1 MIREVVLYP
10 SKILTKATKKVAKID
25 EKTKEEIKDLKETL
39 ESCQNGVGLAAT
51 QIGIAKRFLGIKD
64 TKTKEV
70 KIFVNPKVITALGL
84 KVYPEIEDK
93 DGKPEI
99 FLEGCL
105 SFPNY
110 FGEVKRYLKI
120 EVSWQELAEE
130 ELVDKRKTMVGFEAI
145 VFQHE
150 MDHLKGIL
158 LIDRITKGR
167 GKFYKQIGEK
177 MEEWDIRKIS
187 NL

>member
-10 SKILTKATKKVAKID
+10 NKVLAKATKKVVKID
-25 EKTKEEIKDLKETL
+25 QKTKENLADLKETL
-39 ESCQNGVGLAAT
+39 ENCQNGVGLAAP
-51 QIGIAKRFLGIKD
+51 QIGISKRFLGIKN

-70 KIFVNPKVITALGL
+70 EVYINPKIDVTFGE
-84 KVYPEIEDK
+84 KVYPEIEGK

-120 EVSWQELAEE
+120 EVSFQKLEE
-130 ELVDKRKTMVGFEAI
+130 EKLVDKRKTMVGFEAI

-150 MDHLKGIL
+150 LDHLEGIL
-158 LIDRITKGR
+158 LVDRVTKGK

-177 MEEWDIRKIS
+177 MEEVS
-187 NL
+187 VF